1 MLWIALDCSGFFAAS
16 NGEIEDFSGATKL
29 SMQII
34 IISIVIIIIAII
46 IIVMQISE
54 LKLNKWLKK
63 IAIVPNKD
71 FVFDGVKFY
80 IDPGEGRIPIKY
92 LRPIGLKWN
101 AFKSKVKGFFDGTN
115 KIENVGL
122 LSMAN
127 ALAYESSTKIYTN
140 DVQAHH
146 FRLLKIGDHIL
157 ICSDQ
162 RSEQFEYPI
171 DSFVG
176 AQEYPRVQS
185 QVEHVV
191 YDNSEKLERV
201 SPNYWYEPCTWT
213 AHYI

>member
-1 MLWIALDCSGFFAAS
+1 M
-16 NGEIEDFSGATKL
+16 
-29 SMQII
+29 I

-54 LKLNKWLKK
+54 LKINKWLKK
-63 IAIVPNKD
+63 IAIVPDKD
-71 FVFDGVKFY
+71 FVFDNVQFY
-80 IDPGEGRIPIKY
+80 VEPGEDRTSIKY

-101 AFKSKVKGFFDGTN
+101 AFKSKVKGFFEGTN

-122 LSMAN
+122 LGMAN

-140 DVQAHH
+140 EMQASH
-146 FRLLKIGDHIL
+146 FRLLKVGDHIL
-157 ICSDQ
+157 ICSDGQ
-162 RSEQFEYPI
+162 QVASENFEYPGAHVLREGFEYPI
-171 DSFVG
+171 DSYVG
-176 AQEYPRVQS
+176 SQEYPIEQAA
-185 QVEHVV
+185 VEHIV